1 MEQAEENDP
10 VERLFQRTRRSLGDN
25 VSRAKSVAG
34 GEQDDGTPQK
44 IKQEALAA
52 QAGISRATLNNIL
65 GARNSKGG
73 HLTVNPKLR
82 DICGLAQALG
92 VPPAF
97 LLMRPEDWRRLAQAT
112 IELRNAPDEGM
123 NKLKKLAS
131 PAQSNS
137 DTPAHRAQAGLA
149 VARLLKV
156 DAGKPVPSGGPG
168 EAPNRFAEE
177 TAARQARIN
186 RGILAATSIPPL
198 EDHRGTDGYV
208 MLLALCAM
216 VGGLNIAE

>member
-34 GEQDDGTPQK
+34 GEQDDGTPRK
-44 IKQEALAA
+44 IKQEALAD

-65 GARNSKGG
+65 GARSSKGE

-131 PAQSNS
+131 PAQANS
-137 DTPAHRAQAGLA
+137 DTPAHRAQAGLGI
-149 VARLLKV
+149 ARLLKV
-156 DAGKPVPSGGPG
+156 DAGKPVQTGAPG

-177 TAARQARIN
+177 TAARQARIT

-216 VGGLNIAE
+216 MGGLNIAE